1 MANESLDQR
10 LSQIMPA
17 EVEQQ
22 LPADL
27 PRADVELADAGD
39 DTTIQVAGL
48 SDKIIQKFSKVVTDF
63 GGPAGS
69 KIEKA
74 AAEKKLLQETEKVIP
89 PSPTPA
95 VTPAPILATPK
106 PRKIK
111 AAPTPAQNIGDL
123 PQKLEVFETKIE
135 TAPVIGKPPE
145 TLTNY

>member
-89 PSPTPA
+89 PSVGQQVA
-95 VTPAPILATPK
+95 RLK
-106 PRKIK
+106 RLRQRRSCCK
-111 AAPTPAQNIGDL
+111 
-123 PQKLEVFETKIE
+123 KLKR
-135 TAPVIGKPPE
+135 
-145 TLTNY
+145 